1 MLKRSELAGA
11 ETISMLPRGAER
23 IPPEAISSPHVP
35 ISCPDISSAPL
46 GASCED
52 MGAGPRHKPHD
63 KSRVSVQAWS
73 EVEACFGIDMNL
85 EIFDD
90 DGDGGEVLG
99 EALDDDGADGLDDD
113 ADAGEALDDKHQ
125 KGEEA
130 PQDDQGGQAAGRAGS
145 WGGVSGKGRLEIPER
160 VRDVVGAL
168 DTVFKACPY
177 HTFLYL
183 FC

>member
-1 MLKRSELAGA
+1 MRS
-11 ETISMLPRGAER
+11 
-23 IPPEAISSPHVP
+23 
-35 ISCPDISSAPL
+35 
-46 GASCED
+46 
-52 MGAGPRHKPHD
+52 GPRHKPHD
-63 KSRVSVQAWS
+63 KWS
-73 EVEACFGIDMNL
+73 EVETCFGSDMAL
-85 EIFDD
+85 DICDD
-90 DGDGGEVLG
+90 DGDGGEVVGDALDEHG
-99 EALDDDGADGLDDD
+99 GDALDDGGDGGQVVDDKLLSHLLGD
-113 ADAGEALDDKHQ
+113 ASHALDDKHQ

-160 VRDVVGAL
+160 VRDVVGAAYLRCLHGWRVSNLPTRGLQHVL

>member
-11 ETISMLPRGAER
+11 EAISILPRGVER

-52 MGAGPRHKPHD
+52 MGSGPRHKPHD

-73 EVEACFGIDMNL
+73 EVEACFGIEMNL
-85 EIFDD
+85 EICDD
-90 DGDGGEVLG
+90 DGDGGEVLE

-113 ADAGEALDDKHQ
+113 ADAGEALYDKQ
-125 KGEEA
+125 KE
-130 PQDDQGGQAAGRAGS
+130 GRS
-145 WGGVSGKGRLEIPER
+145 DNSDET
-160 VRDVVGAL
+160 DVILTAQPL
-168 DTVFKACPY
+168 IDWRIMTE
-177 HTFLYL
+177 TFRR
-183 FC
+183 